1 MRTQRWLL
9 LVILGGWSLRLW
21 RLDESS
27 LWLDELIQVHLAGLP
42 VRQLVP
48 TAFKHAN
55 LPLDILVT
63 KSFLRLG
70 EQDYWLRLAPALAGT
85 LVIPLVWALARR
97 VSDGAVAS
105 VAAVLAALA
114 PIALRYSREVR
125 PYSSLLMLVTLSGYL
140 YLRARTRPLLWP
152 AFALGLL
159 AAMHTHLFALTLV
172 PVFGLHW
179 LLTDG
184 RRRTWPAPLCLGVVT
199 VLALLSPLT
208 PDYIGR
214 FVRAVWTSAT
224 MPEASVNEVLAL
236 PKPAT
241 GFPGLGE
248 VLSRLLTDLSGTPWA
263 GLPTLILT
271 LSGAY
276 HLHRQGRRP
285 GFWLGWLLLTP
296 IPILVA
302 LQAREQWYS
311 PRYLLPMWP
320 PLLVLSAA
328 GLAGLGQSLTAA
340 LAQRGWI
347 RIRPGWSI
355 GLMLVGYL
363 GLSAPAIVK
372 ALTTPRENLRAAA
385 AYIAAHASPTTL
397 VVAPVVGPYLGHYL
411 PPDLVVHD
419 LRDGG
424 AVEALARDYK
434 DLLIVDTV
442 YSPLRPPHAPWIN
455 PGNERIRLEPG
466 VIIYRGPAG
475 PVAAQRLRERWQR
488 ERTNPQWV
496 TATPEQLRGLALTA
510 RERQA
515 WPMAAAIL
523 ERLTALTPT
532 DANAWTDYGF
542 ALQQLRA
549 YDEAVAAYEQALV
562 LDPDRVWAHL
572 LLANTRRLQGQP
584 AAGLPH
590 ARRATELRPD
600 LAEAWLS
607 LALVAAALADE
618 TTAWE
623 AFQQGLRVAP
633 GHTGLLSALAGMAS
647 RASPPRADRY
657 WQFLLE
663 QRPPP
668 HLVVQA
674 CNRLQNAHPLCS
686 STR

>member
-1 MRTQRWLL
+1 MRTRLWLL
-9 LVILGGWSLRLW
+9 LVILGGWGLRLW
-21 RLDESS
+21 RLGESS

-48 TAFKHAN
+48 MAFKHFQV
-55 LPLDILVT
+55 PFDILVT

-97 VSDGAVAS
+97 VSTGAMAP
-105 VAAVLAALA
+105 VAAVLAALS

-140 YLRARTRPLLWP
+140 YLRARTQPRLWP

-159 AAMHTHLFALTLV
+159 AAMHTHLFTLALV

-179 LLTDG
+179 LLADG

-214 FVRAVWTSAT
+214 VGRAVLTSVT
-224 MPEASVNEVLAL
+224 TSGPSVNEILAL
-236 PKPAT
+236 PKPAA

-248 VLSRLLTDLSGTPWA
+248 VLSRLLADLSGVPWA
-263 GLPTLILT
+263 GLPTLVLI
-271 LSGAY
+271 LSGIY
-276 HLHRQGRRP
+276 HLHRRGRRP
-285 GFWLGWLLLTP
+285 GFLLGWLLLTP
-296 IPILVA
+296 IPILVG

-311 PRYLLPMWP
+311 PRYLLPMLP
-320 PLLVLSAA
+320 PLLLLSAA
-328 GLAGLGQSLTAA
+328 GIAGLGQSLTAA

-347 RIRPGWSI
+347 RFRPAWSV
-355 GLMLVGYL
+355 GLLLAVYL
-363 GLSAPAIVK
+363 GLSAPAVVK
-372 ALTTPRENLRAAA
+372 ALTMPYENLRAAA

-397 VVAPVVGPYLGHYL
+397 VVAPLVGPYLGHYL
-411 PPDLVVHD
+411 PPGLVVHD

-424 AVEALARDYK
+424 AVEALARDYEH
-434 DLLIVDTV
+434 LLIVDTV
-442 YSPLRPPHAPWIN
+442 YSPLRPPHALWIN

-488 ERTNPQWV
+488 ERANPQWA
-496 TATPEQLRGLALTA
+496 TATPEQLRRLALTA

-515 WPMAAAIL
+515 WPTAAAIL
-523 ERLTALTPT
+523 ERLTELTPT

-549 YDEAVAAYEQALV
+549 YDEAVAAYEQALS

-572 LLANTRRLQGQP
+572 FLANTRRLQGQP
-584 AAGLPH
+584 AAGLLH

-607 LALVAAALADE
+607 LALIATALADE

-623 AFQQGLRVAP
+623 ALQQGLRVAP

-647 RASPPRADRY
+647 RASPPHADRY

-674 CNRLQNAHPLCS
+674 CNGLQNAHPLCPPA
-686 STR
+686 R

>member
-1 MRTQRWLL
+1 MRTPRWLL
-9 LVILGGWSLRLW
+9 LVILGGWALRLW
-21 RLDESS
+21 RLDASS
-27 LWLDELIQVHLAGLP
+27 LWLDELIQVHLASLP

-48 TAFKHAN
+48 AAFKHAN

-70 EQDYWLRLAPALAGT
+70 EQDSWLRLAPALAGT

-97 VSDGAVAS
+97 VSDGAVAAI
-105 VAAVLAALA
+105 AAVLAALS

-125 PYSSLLMLVTLSGYL
+125 PYSSLLLLVTLSGYL
-140 YLRARTRPLLWP
+140 YWRARARPRLWP

-159 AAMHTHLFALTLV
+159 AAMHTHLFALALT

-179 LLTDG
+179 LLAED
-184 RRRTWPAPLCLGVVT
+184 RRRSWPAPLCLGAVT

-214 FVRAVWTSAT
+214 FARAVWTSAT
-224 MPEASVNEVLAL
+224 TSGSSVNEILAL
-236 PKPAT
+236 PKPT
-241 GFPGLGE
+241 VGFPGLGE
-248 VLSRLLTDLSGTPWA
+248 VLSRLLTDLSGVPWV
-263 GLPTLILT
+263 GTLVLI

-276 HLHRQGRRP
+276 HLQRRGRRP
-285 GFWLGWLLLTP
+285 GFLLAWLLLTP

-302 LQAREQWYS
+302 LQARGQWYS
-311 PRYLLPMWP
+311 SRYLLPMWP
-320 PLLVLSAA
+320 PLPILSAA
-328 GLAGLGQSLTAA
+328 GIAGLGQSLTAA
-340 LAQRGWI
+340 LAQRGWS
-347 RIRPGWSI
+347 RFRPAWSV
-355 GLMLVGYL
+355 GLLLAVSL
-363 GLSAPAIVK
+363 GLSAPAVVK
-372 ALTTPRENLRAAA
+372 ALTMPYENLRAAA
-385 AYIAAHASPTTL
+385 AYIATHASPTTL

-411 PPDLVVHD
+411 PPGLVVHD

-424 AVEALARDYK
+424 AVEALARDYEE
-434 DLLIVDTV
+434 LLIVDTV

-466 VIIYRGPAG
+466 VILYRGPAG

-488 ERTNPQWV
+488 ERANPQWA
-496 TATPEQLRGLALTA
+496 TATPEQLRRLALTA

-515 WPMAAAIL
+515 WPTAAAIL

-549 YDEAVAAYEQALV
+549 YDEAVAAYEQALS
-562 LDPDRVWAHL
+562 LDPDRAWAHL

-607 LALVAAALADE
+607 LALIATDLGDE

-633 GHTGLLSALAGMAS
+633 GHTGLLSALAGMAL

-674 CNRLQNAHPLCS
+674 CNRLQNAHPLCPS
-686 STR
+686 AR